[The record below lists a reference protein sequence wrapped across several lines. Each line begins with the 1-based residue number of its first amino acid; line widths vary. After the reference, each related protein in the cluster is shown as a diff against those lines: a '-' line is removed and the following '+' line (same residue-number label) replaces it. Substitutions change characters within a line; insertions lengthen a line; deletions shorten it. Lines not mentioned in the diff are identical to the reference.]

1 GFSEDHSRLLQQRR
15 QLINHCIHVCQI
27 GSKLAL
33 LLGCTY
39 TQKMD
44 VCEGRSLLVRRCEAQ
59 TSGSDV
65 SLKDFL
71 QPGLV
76 EWNLARLKFG
86 EFTCI
91 DIDPDYIMSQFSHA
105 GRMCCSEVP
114 CSKNRDVTSHVKFP
128 IISIRCRYR

>member
-1 GFSEDHSRLLQQRR
+1 MAIDAQHQTVWMQGVLYCEALAQEFRIPCDLYINSGRCELASSHGQSRSSTHRNRGFSEDHSRLLQQRR

-44 VCEGRSLLVRRCEAQ
+44 VCEGRSLVVRRREAQ

-65 SLKDFL
+65 
-71 QPGLV
+71 
-76 EWNLARLKFG
+76 R
-86 EFTCI
+86 
-91 DIDPDYIMSQFSHA
+91 
-105 GRMCCSEVP
+105 
-114 CSKNRDVTSHVKFP
+114 
-128 IISIRCRYR
+128 